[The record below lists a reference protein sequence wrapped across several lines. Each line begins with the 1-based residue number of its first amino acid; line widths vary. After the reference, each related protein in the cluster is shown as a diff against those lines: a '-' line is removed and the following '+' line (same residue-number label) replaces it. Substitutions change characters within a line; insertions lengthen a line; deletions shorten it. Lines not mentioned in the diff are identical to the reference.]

1 MDARIPAHLEVSG
14 ILRAAESQG
23 GFATVLEKGERDAG
37 TILVVTMFRERPAR
51 LFERMPQLDGNR
63 LFVPVRSQDTE
74 KPGEFFE
81 YLRRRKK
88 QDGDIWI
95 LEADIAD
102 EERFVASLPR

>member
-1 MDARIPAHLEVSG
+1 MDDRLPAHLEVSG

-37 TILVVTMFRERPAR
+37 TILVVTIYHDRPAR

-63 LFVPVRSQDTE
+63 VFVLVRTQDNE
-74 KPGEFFE
+74 KEQDFFE
-81 YLRRRKK
+81 YLTRRKQ

-95 LEADIAD
+95 LEADVAD